1 MTKKEKDARE
11 FAFLQLSVQGKIL
24 RANWR
29 KQDEANAP
37 YGEETGALRAEATD
51 VIYAEADHAR
61 ALVKKADKAE
71 AARIEALNALNAA
84 EPAQADEARKLY
96 AAAEATARKAAAESM
111 PNCPVLSREQLA
123 LLQAEWRRSPGL
135 RCCIRLVADIDDYRV
150 TEASRL
156 LRALWL
162 MSASWEWR
170 REAGG
175 MLPFEWPPM
184 D

>member
-1 MTKKEKDARE
+1 MDADPKAMLASVLDR
-11 FAFLQLSVQGKIL
+11 FAQTDQPPGYPP
-24 RANWR
+24 N
-29 KQDEANAP
+29 
-37 YGEETGALRAEATD
+37 EETGALRAEATD

-61 ALVKKADKAE
+61 ALLKTADKTE
-71 AARIEALNALNAA
+71 AARIEALNAMNAA
-84 EPAQADEARKLY
+84 DAKADEARKRH
-96 AAAEATARKAAAESM
+96 AAAEAKAREAAAESM

-123 LLQAEWRRSPGL
+123 VLQAEWRRSPGL

-156 LRALWL
+156 LRTLWL

-175 MLPFEWPPM
+175 TLPFEWPA
-184 D
+184 